1 MLNLKIFGILFSL
14 LVLAGIVGMS
24 GVRVRQQSAS
34 PNGQRKVF
42 DENRFPLVDY
52 LQPEPTDVVERDRQ
66 RIRSKKY
73 DKSDWGV
80 NPTAPSDTTVR
91 VDSVDPKLPAF
102 PFARASAVIVG
113 TVKNARAYLSNDKTG
128 IYSAFEIS
136 IEEVLKNSSRVPF
149 SIGSLIEAERQGG
162 RVKFPSG
169 RVHLYLVKE
178 ENMPQINSRYVLFL
192 TGGDVEPFFQ
202 ILTAYELNRGRVY
215 ALDELVQAK
224 AYDNTEETTFLNDL
238 RSRVSTPEGH

>member
-1 MLNLKIFGILFSL
+1 MPKLKVFLMVSSLLIVAGVFGI
-14 LVLAGIVGMS
+14 AGVPIT
-24 GVRVRQQSAS
+24 QKTAS

-42 DENRFPLVDY
+42 DEDRFPIVDY
-52 LQPEPTDVVERDRQ
+52 LEPEPSNDTERDKQ
-66 RIRSKKY
+66 RKRSQKY
-73 DKSDWGV
+73 DKSGWNV

-102 PFARASAVIVG
+102 PFDRASAVIIG
-113 TVKNARAYLSNDKTG
+113 TVRKARGYLSNDKTG
-128 IYSAFEIS
+128 VYSAFEIS

-178 ENMPQINSRYVLFL
+178 QNMPRINSRYVLFL
-192 TGGDVEPFFQ
+192 TGGDIDSFFQ
-202 ILTAYELNRGRVY
+202 ILTAYELSDGQVY
-215 ALDELVQAK
+215 ALDELVQPK
-224 AYDNTEETTFLNDL
+224 TYDNAEETIFLSHL
-238 RSRVSTPEGH
+238 RSRVSTP